1 MKELIEKELF
11 KPLFSPPGQGD
22 VIRGKIIGRQK
33 SALFLD
39 LGAFGTGA
47 VVGKEF
53 QGAKRLIR
61 DLEIGQEITAKVVDL
76 DNDDGYIELSVAEA
90 QKEVAWE
97 KLKRKKESNESFPI
111 IISKANKGGLM
122 AEIEGTTGFLP
133 VSQLKPEHYPKIENG
148 DQEKIFQ
155 KLQKFIGEELKV
167 IVLSLDPKQKIL
179 IFSEKQADLEK
190 NKEALKSYNVGDI
203 VEGKITGIVDFGA
216 FIKFPCSAETTKG
229 KPSPSDLSSEAR
241 RAKEEALAKKGAPV
255 EAMENEPVSKTEGNS
270 QIEGLIH
277 ISELDWQLI
286 QDPFDVISVNEIV
299 KAKII
304 NITNG
309 RVSLSLKALKKDPW
323 ENIAERYK
331 KGDIVSGAVTK
342 LNPFGAFVQIEPK
355 IQGLIHISEFQDEQ
369 EMKRAIAVNKE
380 YKFEINLIEPQE
392 HRMILNL
399 VKKIAQQD
407 PN

>member
-1 MKELIEKELF
+1 MKELIEKEIF

-22 VIRGKIIGRQK
+22 VIRGKIIGKQR

-39 LGAFGTGA
+39 LGTFGTGT

-97 KLKRKKESNESFPI
+97 ELKKKKENNQSFPI
-111 IISKANKGGLM
+111 IITKANKGGLM

-190 NKEALKSYNVGDI
+190 NKEVLKNYKVGDI

-216 FIKFPCSAETTKG
+216 FIKFP
-229 KPSPSDLSSEAR
+229 SPSDLSSEAR
-241 RAKEEALAKKGAPV
+241 KAKEEALAKEGAPV
-255 EAMENEPVSKTEGNS
+255 EAMENEPVSKTEEKN

-286 QDPFDVISVNEIV
+286 QNPFDVVSVDETV

-304 NITNG
+304 SIANG

-323 ENIAERYK
+323 ENIAEKYK
-331 KGDIVSGAVTK
+331 KGDVVSGTVTK
-342 LNPFGAFVQIEPK
+342 FNPFGAFIQIEPK

-369 EMKRAIAVNKE
+369 EMKRTITANGE

-399 VKKIAQQD
+399 VRKIAQQD
-407 PN
+407 SN